1 MGLYPSKPIRRN
13 CDDKGRKGIAKE
25 ENSIKD
31 KNAKG
36 MRAD

>member
-1 MGLYPSKPIRRN
+1 MIKAAR
-13 CDDKGRKGIAKE
+13 GIAKE

-36 MRAD
+36 MRSD